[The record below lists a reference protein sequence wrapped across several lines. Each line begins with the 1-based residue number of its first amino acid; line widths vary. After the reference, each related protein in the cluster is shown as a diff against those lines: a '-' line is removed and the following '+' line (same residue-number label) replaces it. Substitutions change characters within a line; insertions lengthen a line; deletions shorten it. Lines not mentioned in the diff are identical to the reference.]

1 LRVIDKGRF
10 RRWIRGID
18 MLLDGR
24 GLVSGDSAHPSG
36 RA

>member
-1 LRVIDKGRF
+1 LRLIDKGRF
-10 RRWIRGID
+10 RRWNRGVD
-18 MLLDGR
+18 TMLDGR